1 MNTHQE
7 RFFTYLIILSS
18 LIYHAIIGLQGFD
31 MADEGWS
38 LTGHQ
43 QIFNDPESVEYL
55 FLYYLTHLI
64 GGVWNYL
71 FGWGGIYSFRLL
83 TSIVLTLTSLII
95 WRLLRPYFNSWSI
108 VVGIWASFFC
118 SYYGIMIFYHNYL
131 SAFLSVCAATTLFK
145 AVKNYDWRWMI
156 ISGIILGCNVF
167 ARLPNISLITLV
179 FLLIPFYI
187 YNRNINKAIFLLLSG
202 SGGFL
207 IGLVFIILRMLLL
220 GHVHIYMNAINSG
233 LSASSSADSTHNLGT
248 MAITY
253 LNVYK
258 SIFTTGYHNNT
269 HTIYLLCSLGWL
281 WVVCS
286 QRYNREY
293 VYIATIAIIILH
305 TLPIGSDF
313 GINNMGENSLYLAV
327 PILTGFVWKEINTI
341 SDIRLHR
348 CGSVIAIILIAF
360 FYIRGAKQILYQ
372 CYFDDGPR
380 WKKTYMIDA
389 TLATTFTTERKR
401 LLLNSLLHEL
411 SKYTKKDDYVLCF
424 QNSPSLHFLTCTRPY
439 LYNPWV
445 WTYDSKNMEYQFQRA
460 EQEHSQLPVIVRDKS
475 IMPQWYKYD
484 PNWNNVFAEE
494 TYLHKNKKIKL
505 FNDFVIRHHYNLI
518 WENEVFQ
525 ILLPQQTQ

>member
-1 MNTHQE
+1 
-7 RFFTYLIILSS
+7 
-18 LIYHAIIGLQGFD
+18 
-31 MADEGWS
+31 
-38 LTGHQ
+38 
-43 QIFNDPESVEYL
+43 
-55 FLYYLTHLI
+55 
-64 GGVWNYL
+64 
-71 FGWGGIYSFRLL
+71 
-83 TSIVLTLTSLII
+83 
-95 WRLLRPYFNSWSI
+95 
-108 VVGIWASFFC
+108 
-118 SYYGIMIFYHNYL
+118 
-131 SAFLSVCAATTLFK
+131 
-145 AVKNYDWRWMI
+145 
-156 ISGIILGCNVF
+156 
-167 ARLPNISLITLV
+167 
-179 FLLIPFYI
+179 
-187 YNRNINKAIFLLLSG
+187 
-202 SGGFL
+202 
-207 IGLVFIILRMLLL
+207 
-220 GHVHIYMNAINSG
+220 
-233 LSASSSADSTHNLGT
+233 
-248 MAITY
+248 
-253 LNVYK
+253 
-258 SIFTTGYHNNT
+258 
-269 HTIYLLCSLGWL
+269 
-281 WVVCS
+281 
-286 QRYNREY
+286 
-293 VYIATIAIIILH
+293 
-305 TLPIGSDF
+305 
-313 GINNMGENSLYLAV
+313 MGENSLYLAV

-389 TLATTFTTERKR
+389 TLATTFTTERNR